1 MPINIPKG
9 LPAQAVFQKENIFT
23 MTEEQALH
31 QDIRPLKIAILNLM
45 PKKIETETQLLR
57 LLGNTPLQV
66 KIELLQTASYTSK
79 NTSAEHLLKFYKTFN
94 DIKAEFF
101 DGLIITGAPVEQMPF
116 EEVEYWSELKEIM
129 EWSKSHVFST
139 MHICW
144 GAQAGLR
151 YHYGIDKLPLPE
163 KMFGIFKHNVIS
175 PNHKL
180 VRGFDEIYYA
190 PHSRHTSSIDAQI
203 LSCDKLEVLS
213 ASEQAGINIIASRD
227 DRQLFITSH
236 SEYDRDT
243 LATEY
248 FRDVD
253 KGLSIAVPQNY
264 FPSDDPKESP
274 SFIWRG
280 HAHLL
285 FLNWL
290 NYYVYQETPFDFYK
304 SEK

>member
-1 MPINIPKG
+1 MPINIPKN
-9 LPAQAVFQKENIFT
+9 LPAQAVFQAENIFT
-23 MTEEQALH
+23 MTQERAAS

-66 KIELLQTASYTSK
+66 NIELLQTASYQSK
-79 NTSAEHLLKFYKTFN
+79 NTSAEHLLKFYKTFD
-94 DIKAEFF
+94 DIKGQFF
-101 DGLIITGAPVEQMPF
+101 DGLVITGAPVEQMPF
-116 EEVEYWSELKEIM
+116 EAVDYWDELKQIM
-129 EWSKSHVFST
+129 EWSKTHVFST
-139 MHICW
+139 LHICW
-144 GAQAGLR
+144 GAQAGL
-151 YHYGIDKLPLPE
+151 YFHYGIDKLPLGS

-190 PHSRHTSSIDAQI
+190 PHSRHTASIDKQI

-213 ASEQAGINIIASRD
+213 RSDEAGINIIASRD

-248 FRDVD
+248 FRDIN
-253 KGLSIAVPQNY
+253 KGLKIDVPKNY
-264 FPSDDPKESP
+264 FPSDNPKEKP
-274 SFIWRG
+274 NFIWRG

-285 FLNWL
+285 FSNWL
-290 NYYVYQETPFDFYK
+290 NYYVYQATPFDFDK
-304 SEK
+304 